1 MEPLKHNNSYQH
13 TNFGIQKIR
22 GGRELYVS
30 SKAQKRLIVYNIH
43 LLKCKMKARLPNK
56 LETAI
61 PPLCEG
67 LVHGRRGLGGCLILI
82 NLKQQNYYQVLMCAF
97 ILLIALASNRS
108 FAQNSGM
115 ERIDS
120 IKNQLSYIK
129 NDTQKVMLFNSLSA
143 AYKGTNPIEGI
154 KYGNLGLALAS
165 KMELQSGIADA
176 YNSIGLNHFAKSDY
190 VSALEYYNKALAI
203 VERDGKIKR
212 ASEIIGN
219 ISLVYL
225 AKGDYAKALDANFKS
240 LKISESLNNKDG
252 RATNLGNIG
261 AIYMSLGNYEQ
272 SLKYHQMSVDLF
284 EEVGNHNG
292 AASNL
297 GNIGNV
303 YQAMGNYAKAIEFS
317 FKSLDYFKKLGDNAA
332 IATCLLNIGS
342 IYHSMGDYPRALD
355 FDFKS
360 LALFM
365 VQGDN
370 GGVAIDY
377 GNIGEDYLALA
388 QSKLPL
394 KKNDSLVPPTKPGV
408 INKAIEYLKKGIELS
423 KTNTQLDNI
432 REFSKSLSE
441 AYKLSGND
449 KMAFEAYQEYSKIKD
464 SLLTNSGKV
473 QIANLEH
480 TRELELKDKDLEISK
495 LDAARIRNRSAFYTV
510 SILLLLV
517 VIGIIARVS
526 YNRKRANKKLA
537 LEAERHR
544 LRIEKQKKLLGEI
557 ANIQSHDVRGP
568 VSTIM
573 GLTQIYNYND
583 PSDPTNEMVI
593 NGLAEVT
600 KKLDIIVKDL
610 VINEN
615 TVGWISRDEKL
626 I

>member
-1 MEPLKHNNSYQH
+1 MKSIKPNNSNKQPRTCIHMMQGGGELGVTISGKCFQYLKRV
-13 TNFGIQKIR
+13 FGLFLIGLLLPTLSPGQN
-22 GGRELYVS
+22 
-30 SKAQKRLIVYNIH
+30 AQQL
-43 LLKCKMKARLPNK
+43 
-56 LETAI
+56 
-61 PPLCEG
+61 
-67 LVHGRRGLGGCLILI
+67 
-82 NLKQQNYYQVLMCAF
+82 
-97 ILLIALASNRS
+97 
-108 FAQNSGM
+108 
-115 ERIDS
+115 RIDS
-120 IKNQLSYIK
+120 LKNQLPKYK
-129 NDTQKVMLFNSLSA
+129 NDTDKVMLFNKLSA
-143 AYKGTNPIEGI
+143 AYKGINPNEGI
-154 KYGNLGLALAS
+154 NYGNLGQALAS
-165 KMELQSGIADA
+165 QLEWPTGVA
-176 YNSIGLNHFAKSDY
+176 YACNSLGQNYFAKSDY
-190 VSALEYYNKALAI
+190 ASALDYYNRALAI
-203 VERDGKIKR
+203 RESEGKLTDQ
-212 ASEIIGN
+212 ASVIGN
-219 ISLVYL
+219 LSLVYL
-225 AKGDYAKALDANFKS
+225 AKGDYAKALDANFKA
-240 LKISESLNNKDG
+240 LKISEALNNKDG
-252 RATNLGNIG
+252 RATVLGNIG
-261 AIYMSLGNYEQ
+261 AIYMSLGKYDQ

-284 EEVGNHNG
+284 EEVGNNSG

-303 YQAMGNYAKAIEFS
+303 YQAMGNYAKAIEFT

-332 IATCLLNIGS
+332 IATCLLNIGN

-360 LALFM
+360 LALFK
-365 VQGDN
+365 VQGDK
-370 GGVAIDY
+370 GGEAIDY
-377 GNIGEDYLALA
+377 GNIGEDYLEMA

-394 KKNDSLVPPTKPGV
+394 KKNDSLVPATKSGV

-423 KTNTQLDNI
+423 KANTQLDNI
-432 REFSKSLSE
+432 REFSKSLSD
-441 AYKLSGND
+441 AYKVAGND
-449 KMAFEAYQEYSKIKD
+449 RLAFEAYEEYSKIKD
-464 SLLTNSGKV
+464 SILTNSGKV

-495 LDAARIRNRSAFYTV
+495 LDSARIRNRSAFYTV

-517 VIGIIARVS
+517 IIGIIARVS

-544 LRIEKQKKLLGEI
+544 LRIEKQKKLLGDI

-573 GLTQIYNYND
+573 GLTQIYNYDD
-583 PSDPTNEMVI
+583 PTDPTNEMVI